1 MLEIQLHLVNGV
13 VALLAAAIPI
23 YLTVR
28 LSNDLTQLTAILSFF
43 ILVQAVHSWLGFFG
57 FDFLSDDVFEPL
69 SSAVLMLFGIF
80 YYWIAKQKKVSIKRM
95 MITFSPVPVLFI
107 FLGTIVLLLATL
119 SIFVWLAAR
128 SKDIRGFQFQISIF
142 IIIWVLGGIA
152 YILQDSGTIVVSP
165 LQSDVGLE
173 INVVSVAFLSIMIW
187 LRFYY
192 SQRSRKRTM
201 HLWMRQIMPPSY
213 LKNIMRNYMLYMSVS
228 YIF

>member
-1 MLEIQLHLVNGV
+1 MLETQLLHLVNGV

-28 LSNDLTQLTAILSFF
+28 LNNNLRQLTAILSIF
-43 ILVQAVHSWLGFFG
+43 ILVHAVHSWLGFFG

-69 SSAVLMLFGIF
+69 SAAVLMLFGIF

-95 MITFSPVPVLFI
+95 IIIWSPVPVLFI
-107 FLGTIVLLLATL
+107 FLGTIVLLLAAL
-119 SIFVWLAAR
+119 SMFVWLAAR
-128 SKDIRGFQFQISIF
+128 SKDIRSFQFQISIF

-152 YILQDSGTIVVSP
+152 YILQDSGTIV
-165 LQSDVGLE
+165 LLTFQSDIGLE

-192 SQRSRKRTM
+192 SQRSRKRTIEA
-201 HLWMRQIMPPSY
+201 QT
-213 LKNIMRNYMLYMSVS
+213 
-228 YIF
+228 